1 MFFQLCLLGFLT
13 YFSYSLARF
22 PVIPLYAQSLGIG
35 PEALGFIVAA
45 STITG
50 VPGKFIFGGLSDIYG
65 RRRLLIL
72 GSCGFAL
79 LPFTYFLAKG
89 YWSLLLIRFIH
100 GSATAIMAPVAN
112 ATVADLAKSS
122 DRGLKLGTFGSAT
135 KIGTTLGPWLCG
147 ILLSWKG
154 FMFPFMIS
162 GIIGTIGLALAL
174 CLPKDLGSGRTA
186 EPFSEFFTKIKTVIS
201 RPVILFSSVL
211 EGLQDLGTGAIEA
224 FMPIYAKTVLNLS
237 DWKIGFLFGIQVA
250 ATLLT
255 KPLTGAIS
263 DRIGRRPL
271 IIGGL
276 FLGGLAIILL
286 PHQKGFIPL
295 AIDVVFY
302 GLAVALITI
311 PNRALVTD
319 LTEPKNY
326 GAVQGVYGTIGDTG
340 HALGPILAGFLVG
353 AWGFQ
358 SAYAVFGLLL
368 LGGAILFWVLV
379 KPSPDAKR
387 IA

>member
-1 MFFQLCLLGFLT
+1 MFLQLCLLGFLT

-35 PEALGFIVAA
+35 PEALGFVVAA
-45 STITG
+45 STIAG
-50 VPGKFIFGGLSDIYG
+50 IPGKFIFGGLSDIYG

-72 GSCGFAL
+72 GSCVFAF
-79 LPFTYFLAKG
+79 LPFTYFLAKN
-89 YWSLLLIRFIH
+89 YWSLLIIRFIH
-100 GSATAIMAPVAN
+100 GSATAILGPVAN

-122 DRGLKLGTFGSAT
+122 ERGLKLGTFGSAT
-135 KIGTTLGPWLCG
+135 KVGTTLGPWLCG

-154 FMFPFMIS
+154 FMFPFMTS
-162 GIIGTIGLALAL
+162 GIIGTMGLALAL
-174 CLPKDLGSGRTA
+174 QLPKNLGTGRTS
-186 EPFSEFFTKIKTVIS
+186 EPFQEFFTKIKSVVR
-201 RPVILFSSVL
+201 RPVILFSSSL
-211 EGLQDLGTGAIEA
+211 EGLQDLATGSIEA
-224 FMPIYAKTVLNLS
+224 FMPIYAKTALGLTE
-237 DWKIGFLFGIQVA
+237 WKIGFLFGVQVV

-263 DRIGRRPL
+263 DRIGRKPL
-271 IIGGL
+271 IVGGL

-286 PHQKGFIPL
+286 PHQKSFLPL
-295 AIDVVFY
+295 VIDVVAY

-340 HALGPILAGFLVG
+340 HALGPILAGFLIG
-353 AWGFQ
+353 GWGFK
-358 SAYAVFGLLL
+358 SAYLAFGLLL
-368 LGGAILFWVLV
+368 FGAGILFWIGVR
-379 KPSPDAKR
+379 KPKVAN
-387 IA
+387 